1 MFGGNRLEK
10 MRGIRKR
17 KMRQNGPRHV
27 DGSEVIGWRV
37 ETNAE
42 LTNERINISAL
53 VAVGAGFDHCKA
65 SSMRRSRAECRCND
79 LTVASPRPAAEN
91 LIAPCRPRDRK
102 SFV

>member
-1 MFGGNRLEK
+1 MRISDWRSDVSSSDLMVPAIARKVGSHRLGRLDATMFGGNRLEK

-65 SSMRRSRAECRCND
+65 A
-79 LTVASPRPAAEN
+79 
-91 LIAPCRPRDRK
+91 
-102 SFV
+102 